1 MVLNRR
7 PAHGSVI
14 AHGMGCLL
22 RSNPRPVVVL
32 VVWPIVVGAGPR
44 FGWRF
49 VFVGSF
55 ALVTLLAFVEDY
67 R

>member
-1 MVLNRR
+1 MIVL
-7 PAHGSVI
+7 
-14 AHGMGCLL
+14 GMGCP
-22 RSNPRPVVVL
+22 RSNPRPVVAL
-32 VVWPIVVGAGPR
+32 VVWPFVVGALPR